1 METETNN
8 LKIEFSFDDGYKT
21 DIGIAR
27 TLKKFGFK
35 AVFFIPT
42 LQCEL
47 SEEEIIM
54 LRCDLGMEIGGHTY
68 SHYPDMKTLSKDIC
82 KEEVFRNKE
91 WLEGLIGEKITK
103 FCYPRGRYNGE
114 TIEVIKEAGYTEAR
128 TTIVLK
134 TRVEDAFQKHTTI
147 HFYPRNEYNG
157 KDCFEYAKEYIE
169 NAKENQV
176 IHFWG
181 HSPELQRYY
190 GVRRFREFVAW
201 LAEQRDK
208 ARR

>member
-1 METETNN
+1 MN
-8 LKIEFSFDDGYKT
+8 IEFSFDDGYKT

-35 AVFFIPT
+35 GTFYIPT

-47 SEEEIIM
+47 NEEEIKM
-54 LRCDLGMEIGGHTY
+54 LEQDLGMEIGGHTY
-68 SHYPDMKTLSKDIC
+68 SHYPDMKTLTKEMC
-82 KEEVFRNKE
+82 FEEVIRNKE
-91 WLEGLIGEKITK
+91 WLESIIGHKITK

-114 TIEVIKEAGYTEAR
+114 TIEVIKEAGYKEAR

-134 TRVEDAFQKHTTI
+134 TKVEDVFQKHTTI

-157 KDCFEYAKEYIE
+157 KDCFDYAKEYVL
-169 NAKENQV
+169 NYKEEQT

-181 HSPELQRYY
+181 HSEELARLQYL
-190 GVRRFREFVAW
+190 GKFNKFVEW
-201 LAEQRDK
+201 LSNNK
-208 ARR
+208 